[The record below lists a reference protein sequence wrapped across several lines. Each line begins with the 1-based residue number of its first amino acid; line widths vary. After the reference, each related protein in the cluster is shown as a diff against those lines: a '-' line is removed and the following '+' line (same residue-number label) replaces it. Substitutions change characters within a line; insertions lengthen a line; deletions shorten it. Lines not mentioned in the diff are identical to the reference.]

1 MVCQTVYAPCS
12 SLNKRRRQ
20 THTEE
25 KTSAISPRGEV
36 YDRCPVFAGSMS
48 AVGKIIYVTYVYD
61 GMRILPA
68 DIYATR
74 LMQGTG
80 QRRYQ
85 QERTADHTAAATA
98 SLGCIWRSTMMR
110 RP

>member
-1 MVCQTVYAPCS
+1 MFCVCG
-12 SLNKRRRQ
+12 N
-20 THTEE
+20 
-25 KTSAISPRGEV
+25 
-36 YDRCPVFAGSMS
+36 MS

-61 GMRILPA
+61 RMRTLPG

-98 SLGCIWRSTMMR
+98 SWGYRWRSTMMR